1 MGADHVR
8 VLIADDQRLFAEA
21 LEAILSTD
29 ARIKVVGRAADG
41 SGAVDLA
48 REHQPDVVLMDI
60 AMPVMDGIEA
70 TKAIREHAETESIPI
85 IALSAYGD
93 LYREKALAAG
103 CNDVVQK
110 PVDFERLQKLVE
122 QNVA

>member
-1 MGADHVR
+1 MSQKILIVEDYDDVR
-8 VLIADDQRLFAEA
+8 QMMQFVLTSAGYEV
-21 LEAILSTD
+21 LEAS
-29 ARIKVVGRAADG
+29 DG
-41 SGAVDLA
+41 YEAVAMAVHERPDLI
-48 REHQPDVVLMDI
+48 LMDI

-70 TKAIREHAETESIPI
+70 TQTIREHAELEDIPI
-85 IALSAYGD
+85 VALSAYGD

>member
-1 MGADHVR
+1 MSQTILIVEDYDDVR
-8 VLIADDQRLFAEA
+8 QMMRFVLTSAGYDVIEASDGYEAVTIAVQE
-21 LEAILSTD
+21 
-29 ARIKVVGRAADG
+29 
-41 SGAVDLA
+41 
-48 REHQPDVVLMDI
+48 QPDLILMDI

-70 TKAIREHAETESIPI
+70 TQAIREHAELEAIPI
-85 IALSAYGD
+85 VALSAYGD

>member
-1 MGADHVR
+1 MSQK
-8 VLIADDQRLFAEA
+8 VLIVEDFDDVRRMMRFVLTSAGYEVIEA
-21 LEAILSTD
+21 TD
-29 ARIKVVGRAADG
+29 GYE
-41 SGAVDLA
+41 AVDIA
-48 REHQPDVVLMDI
+48 IFEQPDLILMDI

>member
-1 MGADHVR
+1 MSQK
-8 VLIADDQRLFAEA
+8 VLIVEDFDDVRRMMKFVLTTAGYDVIEAE
-21 LEAILSTD
+21 
-29 ARIKVVGRAADG
+29 DG
-41 SGAVDLA
+41 YEAVDIA
-48 REHQPDVVLMDI
+48 IFEQPDLILMDI

-70 TKAIREHAETESIPI
+70 TKAIREHAETENIPV